1 MCIYMHVMHVY
12 LFHTLKILYKKNVL
26 SLNFFSLPGP
36 SQIGDAEQFR
46 AAAWTKDP
54 EEASRL
60 LTEKRRQARLQREK
74 EEEERRLKEEMER
87 FFSILTF
94 LLLVQV
100 LFCVLVGYFT
110 TAFDYL

>member
-1 MCIYMHVMHVY
+1 MYIHICPRYVRI
-12 LFHTLKILYKKNVL
+12 FNTLKIQNKKILTLY
-26 SLNFFSLPGP
+26 FFSLPGP
-36 SQIGDAEQFR
+36 SQIGDAAQVR

-87 FFSILTF
+87 FFF
-94 LLLVQV
+94 LFLP
-100 LFCVLVGYFT
+100 FFY
-110 TAFDYL
+110 

>member
-1 MCIYMHVMHVY
+1 MRALCMYIYFIHSK
-12 LFHTLKILYKKNVL
+12 FL
-26 SLNFFSLPGP
+26 SLFFSLPGP
-36 SQIGDAEQFR
+36 SQIGDAAQVR

-87 FFSILTF
+87 FFF
-94 LLLVQV
+94 LFLP
-100 LFCVLVGYFT
+100 FFY
-110 TAFDYL
+110 